1 MICPKDI
8 RWICGEIWTEQ
19 GSSSGCIDVLTGEL
33 TDKTT
38 GNTLDLTHTTLIIFP
53 GYADIH
59 VHLRGLNQ
67 SYKEDEYT
75 GTKAAASQGI
85 TFLADMP
92 NTSPRLDTPEALD
105 LKLKA
110 IKRKAQIPVKPY
122 AAVPQN
128 PETVEKLAKRTIA
141 GFKIYPS
148 DLEKREAS
156 IKKILETGK
165 LVVLHPELPEADRLE
180 AESISQRGTIRGCHL
195 EGAAVDILASLSDN
209 KPSKI
214 HVTHASCL
222 ETVMKAKTY
231 GFTVDVAPHHIIYN
245 YDQHLDISLYKVNP
259 PLRSMLD
266 SYRLLQLII
275 EGRIDI
281 IASDHA
287 PHAEWEK
294 KDPLSSRPGIPWL
307 EAWPSILRRILVKPG
322 ALSQQEFFQ
331 LTVWNPRKL
340 VRVNTWETI
349 VVYDPYYQGRYTGS
363 RYSKAIPYYHY
374 MSEYYGEARCVYW
387 RGRLVYG

>member
-1 MICPKDI
+1 M
-8 RWICGEIWTEQ
+8 
-19 GSSSGCIDVLTGEL
+19 LTGEL

-38 GNTLDLTHTTLIIFP
+38 RNPLDLTHTTLIIFP

-75 GTKAAASQGI
+75 GTKAAVSQGI

-110 IKRKAQIPVKPY
+110 IKEKAQIPVKPY
-122 AAVPQN
+122 AAVPQK
-128 PETVEKLAKRTIA
+128 PETVEKLARKNIA

-148 DLEKREAS
+148 DLEKRVGS

-165 LVVLHPELPEADRLE
+165 LVVLHPELPEADGLE
-180 AESISQRGTIRGCHL
+180 AEDISQRGVIRGCHL
-195 EGAAVDILASLSDN
+195 EGAAVDMLASLSDN
-209 KPSKI
+209 KSSRI
-214 HVTHASCL
+214 HITHASCP
-222 ETVMKAKTY
+222 ETVKKAKEY

-245 YDQHLDISLYKVNP
+245 YDQNLDNSTYKVNP

-266 SYRLLQLII
+266 SHRLLQLII
-275 EGRIDI
+275 EGRIDMF
-281 IASDHA
+281 ASDHA
-287 PHAEWEK
+287 PHARWEK
-294 KDPLSSRPGIPWL
+294 NDPLSSRPGIPWL
-307 EAWPSILRRILVKPG
+307 EAWPSILRRVLVKPG
-322 ALSQQEFFQ
+322 ALSQREFYQ

-340 VRVNTWETI
+340 IGVNTWETI
-349 VVYDPYYQGRYTGS
+349 VVYDPYYQGRYSGS

-374 MSEYYGEARCVYW
+374 MLEYYGEARCVYW
-387 RGRLVYG
+387 KGRLVYG